1 MLFLFIMPFLY
12 LGKMS
17 KDGAKILLCL
27 LILGF
32 VGLISGLMNNNPLV
46 VTAMGIFDYLK
57 NFLVIPIF
65 TLLSINRKS
74 MDSLYIMLH
83 RLALFLCLV
92 AFAQE
97 VAFLV
102 GLPIQEVGVL
112 FQDFRFGL
120 LRTPSLMGHPLVFG
134 LYALL
139 FFVLDFTV
147 HRRIRWQNIILVSGV
162 FLSLSR
168 VVWASFLTALLLMLI
183 QNRSKKILALF
194 IFAVL
199 AITLTIPFFYVHT
212 GREMISEDYFRGYS
226 LRKSQEIWKDH
237 PVLGVGPG
245 MYGGVISFIFDS
257 PIYKKYDFSQ
267 FWLNYASG
275 FRSIDQFW
283 PRILVEMGIIGTVVF
298 LFLLWLM
305 WRIPQRASL
314 TKHDLFQQRI
324 LSGLSVVSASLF
336 IFLFGSG
343 LNLTAFLL
351 TFNIL
356 LGMYLG
362 TKNESS
368 TC

>member
-1 MLFLFIMPFLY
+1 MILQPLLELERGLLSSPFRVQDLFQWLLNEYPFFLQGVKDWLEKIRVTHMGPIPIIKKRILINLLKKTGWSILVLLMLFLPFQYSLSQWPKLDKILWVDEFVVIVMLFLFIMPFLY

-32 VGLISGLMNNNPLV
+32 VGLISGLLNNNPLV

-97 VAFLV
+97 VAFLA

-120 LRTPSLMGHPLVFG
+120 LRTPSLMGHPLAFG

-139 FFVLDFTV
+139 FFVLDFSV

-183 QNRSKKILALF
+183 QNRSKKIVALF

-199 AITLTIPFFYVHT
+199 TITLSIPFFYVHT
-212 GREMISEDYFRGYS
+212 SREMISEDYFRGYA

-257 PIYKKYDFSQ
+257 PIYK
-267 FWLNYASG
+267 
-275 FRSIDQFW
+275 I
-283 PRILVEMGIIGTVVF
+283 
-298 LFLLWLM
+298 
-305 WRIPQRASL
+305 
-314 TKHDLFQQRI
+314 
-324 LSGLSVVSASLF
+324 
-336 IFLFGSG
+336 
-343 LNLTAFLL
+343 
-351 TFNIL
+351 
-356 LGMYLG
+356 
-362 TKNESS
+362 
-368 TC
+368 